1 MHISIVCIPY
11 QIDVTRW
18 GVALG
23 PRALLDHSLIQ
34 LLEAKG
40 HTVSNPIWIDLP
52 KSERT
57 RDSVTNLGNIAK
69 RSSAAIK
76 EALAQEN
83 NFVLVLEGDCTHAVG
98 AIGGLAQAKGS
109 PGVVWFDAH
118 GDMNTW
124 ETTTTGFLGGLP
136 YAVALGWDLDDW
148 RLAAGLNKP
157 VRPQAAALIGASD
170 LDPAEI
176 EALQLHPILRMDAV
190 EMVQPGVA
198 KRLQSALQPRAT
210 EAKAWYLHIDLDIA
224 GPEENPGNL
233 TPAPHWPPRQ
243 HIIEAARATAQTVPV
258 NVASIAVYNPSGDP
272 DGRGARLGLDMAMAI
287 VDGVA
292 SRTTD

>member
-1 MHISIVCIPY
+1 MHITIVCIPY

-18 GVALG
+18 GVAPG